1 MQLIDKRKFLVYS
14 GISATACIF
23 SIIFIKA
30 DFFIYRIINGLF
42 IGGLFSLIPG
52 LISYLRS
59 IGMLDIFIYSY
70 RTLRSYSKHFEDE
83 LKEGKKAKTYHEF
96 KLEKAPR
103 PFSLEPLFIGGI
115 LVFISAISSFIA
127 G

>member
-1 MQLIDKRKFLVYS
+1 MQLMDKRKFLIYLS
-14 GISATACIF
+14 ISMAACIF
-23 SIIFIKA
+23 SVIFIKA

-59 IGMLDIFIYSY
+59 VGMLDIFIYSY

-83 LKEGKKAKTYHEF
+83 LKEGKKTKTYHEF
-96 KLEKAPR
+96 KLEKALK
-103 PFSLEPLFIGGI
+103 PFSLEPLLIGGV
-115 LVFISAISSFIA
+115 LVFISVVSAFITA
-127 G
+127 